1 MKMPWL
7 PIVLGLVAVL
17 SPLPTRAEDPPKPD
31 LDLTVSQMQ
40 AGGFVFDKGNRLVS
54 DPRLKISFT
63 PMFETFR
70 SQAPLNL
77 NVRLQWNGT
86 GLLEGRLLCDIYA
99 YERYV
104 GSWKSHELAVNN
116 EVLTFPLILPPS
128 PLYNGRDPFNL
139 RIAFE
144 AADRTIL
151 MDQRDLPVE
160 SSWSRNFVVGVIAPE
175 NVTRISGFRGD
186 SQTPQV
192 ADIFQLANFH
202 DVPVHAS
209 QLVTNTTPVVTR
221 DFPLDPLRLTA
232 FDMVVVSPESL
243 RELRPPQWQALATW
257 IRAGG
262 RACLI
267 ATMAVPE
274 NLRPA
279 WRELFNEQP
288 GETPLTFSDKGIP
301 EFAAGGTS
309 LKARVGC
316 GRVLCLTEPANVD
329 SREWLQDL
337 LWLYGIRDAVRSS
350 ILATGKWTIGPQ
362 PSAATVLAF
371 HPLVPVKRPL
381 AEMRR
386 PLNSP
391 EVGRIS
397 PITIFLLLGT
407 CLMLIGP
414 VDYYVLGRLG
424 MRKMTWVFLPCV
436 AIATTWATMRVSQGA
451 LGGKDYARSV
461 SVADLDRIGR
471 VCRVS
476 RFEQR
481 YAGTEAVHQRSL
493 GPSLRIDFERPLLGW
508 NGASNPLVPWDTV
521 RGGDDQ
527 SNQPPLRYDGKVT
540 GGYDVL
546 EPMFQWSPRMFRETT
561 FGDDARIT
569 SAPLQ
574 SIKWS
579 ELENE
584 TWVTT
589 AGRAKIVS
597 LVREALPEANVYVRF
612 SNRTAK
618 CNDSQPEVAVIG
630 ATPATAMEPGPESP
644 EAFLHLIANATSC
657 QRSFRDNSQ
666 LYEQAATRPFGLF
679 GLVRERSPT
688 CGADLEDF
696 QWIDSEDP
704 TEAVLMILLPGE
716 DSVIYRR
723 RLAISTNAR

>member
-1 MKMPWL
+1 MTMRWL
-7 PIVLGLVAVL
+7 PIALGLL
-17 SPLPTRAEDPPKPD
+17 ILFSPHPGRGQETSGED

-40 AGGFVFDKGNRLVS
+40 AGGFVFDKGTRLVS
-54 DPRLKISFT
+54 DPRLKISLT
-63 PMFETFR
+63 PMFETLR
-70 SQAPLNL
+70 TQAPLNL
-77 NVRLQWNGT
+77 NVRLQWNGS

-99 YERYV
+99 AERYV
-104 GSWKSHELAVNN
+104 GSWRSHELAVNN
-116 EVLTFPLILPPS
+116 EVLSFPLTLPPS

-144 AADRTIL
+144 AEDRTIL

-160 SSWSRNFVVGVIAPE
+160 STWSRNFVVGVVAPE
-175 NVTRISGFRGD
+175 NVTRISGFRSD

-202 DVPVHAS
+202 DFPLHAS
-209 QLVTNTTPVVTR
+209 QLVTNTTPVVSR

-243 RELRPPQWQALATW
+243 RELRPPQWQSLATW

-288 GETPLTFSDKGIP
+288 GETSLTFSDKGIP

-309 LKARVGC
+309 LRARIGC
-316 GRVLCLTEPANVD
+316 GRVICLTEPAKID
-329 SREWLQDL
+329 SRAWLQDL
-337 LWLYGIRDAVRSS
+337 LWLYGIRDAVQSS
-350 ILATGKWTIGPQ
+350 ILSTGKWTIGAP
-362 PSAATVLAF
+362 PSTAATVAF
-371 HPLVPVKRPL
+371 HPFVPVKRPL

-414 VDYYVLGRLG
+414 VDYFVLGRLG

-451 LGGKDYARSV
+451 LGAKDYARSV

-481 YAGTEAVHQRSL
+481 YAGTEAIHRRSL
-493 GPSLRIDFERPLLGW
+493 GPSLRLDFERPLLGW
-508 NGASNPLVPWDTV
+508 NGASNPLVPWTTV

-527 SNQPPLRYDGKVT
+527 SNQPPLRYSGKVT
-540 GGYDVL
+540 GGYELL
-546 EPMFQWSPRMFRETT
+546 EPMFQWSPRLFRETT
-561 FGDDARIT
+561 FGDDGRIN

-574 SIKWS
+574 TIRWS
-579 ELENE
+579 ELENL

-589 AGRAKIVS
+589 DGRRKIAE
-597 LVREALPEANVYVRF
+597 LVHEVLPEAAVYVRF

-618 CNDSQPEVAVIG
+618 CGDPEPEAAPNTV
-630 ATPATAMEPGPESP
+630 TPAPVAESP
-644 EAFLHLIANATSC
+644 EAFIHLIGNATSC
-657 QRSFRDNSQ
+657 QRSFLDTS
-666 LYEQAATRPFGLF
+666 LIYERAVTRPFGLF

-723 RLAISTNAR
+723 RLALAAAAR